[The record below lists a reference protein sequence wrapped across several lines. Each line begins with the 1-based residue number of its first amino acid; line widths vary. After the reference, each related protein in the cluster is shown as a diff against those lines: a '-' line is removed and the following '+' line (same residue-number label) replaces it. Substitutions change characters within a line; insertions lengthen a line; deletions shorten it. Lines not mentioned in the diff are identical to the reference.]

1 MSKLSSEQAIARE
14 QQSQNPI
21 AVDSKELALQIA
33 EAADDKKAQDIVL
46 LKVADISYL
55 ADYFVII
62 TGFSRTQLKAIA
74 ESIEEKIEEK
84 YHRVPVRVSGKR
96 EGEWVVQDYE
106 DVIVHTFLP
115 EEREYYNLEAFW
127 GHAERIEF
135 SDRNSEI
142 RYE

>member
-1 MSKLSSEQAIARE
+1 MSKISSEQAIAT
-14 QQSQNPI
+14 QQQTLTTETI
-21 AVDSKELALQIA
+21 DSKELALEIA
-33 EAADDKKAQDIVL
+33 SAAEEKKAQDIVL
-46 LKVADISYL
+46 LEVSDVSYL

-84 YHRVPVRVSGKR
+84 YNRIPTRTSGKR
-96 EGEWVVQDYE
+96 EGDWVVQDYA

-127 GHAERIEF
+127 GHAERIEY
-135 SDRNSEI
+135 SSVNRP
-142 RYE
+142 

>member
-1 MSKLSSEQAIARE
+1 MSKISSEQAIAIE
-14 QQSQNPI
+14 PKLTENQTI
-21 AVDSKELALQIA
+21 DSKALALEIA
-33 EAADDKKAQDIVL
+33 KAADDKKAADIVL
-46 LKVADISYL
+46 LKVTDISYL

-74 ESIEEKIEEK
+74 ESIEEQVEAK
-84 YHRVPVRVSGKR
+84 YQRVPIRVSGKR

-127 GHAERIEF
+127 GHAERVEYI
-135 SDRNSEI
+135 SPAS
-142 RYE
+142 